1 MDVGMEYEILML
13 QLGSLARKLFNA
25 EENLS
30 KYQEALEKAIATL
43 EKENRDLE
51 RLRHDSFSNT
61 LLKLFGN
68 FDRRYDK
75 EYREII
81 SAKVE
86 FDKAYAMKIAAARRV
101 KEVEADIEEKKLR
114 LRNIKEDVLRKHPDM
129 NQVVSERQQQ
139 ILALQHEWRETNEAE
154 QAGLAVLESLSDIIS
169 GLDAADA
176 ISTWDLITDNS
187 LILDFLKY
195 DKLDAAEASLLHL
208 EQTVYTFARE
218 LRDLDFVF
226 ETDLETISSTQR
238 ALDIFFD
245 NLFSDWGTKV
255 IIEKNIENLKKLQ
268 DSTEDVMESLAAKKR
283 ELETTLEVLQLETE
297 INNADNESDSLP

>member
-30 KYQEALEKAIATL
+30 KYQEALEKAIANL

-51 RLRHDSFSNT
+51 RLRNDSFSNT

-81 SAKVE
+81 GAKVE

-114 LRNIKEDVLRKHPDM
+114 LRNIKEDVLRRHPDM
-129 NQVVSERQQQ
+129 NQVISERQQQ
-139 ILALQHEWRETNEAE
+139 ILAIQHEWRETNEAE
-154 QAGLAVLESLSDIIS
+154 QAGLAVLEALSDIIS

-176 ISTWDLITDNS
+176 ISTWDLITDS
-187 LILDFLKY
+187 CLILDFLKN

-226 ETDLETISSTQR
+226 ESDLETISSTQR

-245 NLFSDWGTKV
+245 NLFSDWGTKA

-283 ELETTLEVLQLETE
+283 ELETTLEVLAVEDDTV
-297 INNADNESDSLP
+297 A

>member
-25 EENLS
+25 EENLA
-30 KYQEALEKAIATL
+30 KYQEALEKAIAAL

-51 RLRHDSFSNT
+51 KLRHDSFSNT

-81 SAKVE
+81 GAKVE

-114 LRNIKEDVLRKHPDM
+114 LRKHPDM

-169 GLDAADA
+169 GLDAADVL
-176 ISTWDLITDNS
+176 STWDLITDSS
-187 LILDFLKY
+187 LILDFLKH

-226 ETDLETISSTQR
+226 ESDLETISSTQR

-245 NLFSDWGTKV
+245 NLFSDWGTKA

-268 DSTEDVMESLAAKKR
+268 DSTEDVMESLAEKKR
-283 ELETTLEVLQLETE
+283 ELETTLEVLAVEDDTVV
-297 INNADNESDSLP
+297 

>member
-25 EENLS
+25 EENLA

-51 RLRHDSFSNT
+51 RLRNDSFSNT

-81 SAKVE
+81 GAKVE

-176 ISTWDLITDNS
+176 ISTWDMITDSS
-187 LILDFLKY
+187 LILDFLKH

-226 ETDLETISSTQR
+226 ESDLETISSTQR

-283 ELETTLEVLQLETE
+283 ELETTLEVL
-297 INNADNESDSLP
+297 ADEDNKV

>member
-30 KYQEALEKAIATL
+30 KYQEALEKAIANL

-51 RLRHDSFSNT
+51 RLRNDSFSNT

-114 LRNIKEDVLRKHPDM
+114 LRNIKEDVLRRHPDM
-129 NQVVSERQQQ
+129 NQFVSERQQQ

-154 QAGLAVLESLSDIIS
+154 QAGLAVLEALSDIIS

-176 ISTWDLITDNS
+176 ISTWDLITDSS
-187 LILDFLKY
+187 LILDFLKH

-226 ETDLETISSTQR
+226 ESDLETISSTQR

-268 DSTEDVMESLAAKKR
+268 DSTEDVMENLAAKKR
-283 ELETTLEVLQLETE
+283 ELETTLEVL
-297 INNADNESDSLP
+297 ADEDDKIV

>member
-30 KYQEALEKAIATL
+30 KYQEALEKAIANL

-51 RLRHDSFSNT
+51 RLRNDSFSNT

-81 SAKVE
+81 GAKVE

-129 NQVVSERQQQ
+129 NQFVSERQQQ

-176 ISTWDLITDNS
+176 ISTWDLITDSS
-187 LILDFLKY
+187 LILDFLKN

-226 ETDLETISSTQR
+226 ESDLETISSTQR

-283 ELETTLEVLQLETE
+283 ELETTLEVLAIEDDTVV
-297 INNADNESDSLP
+297 

>member
-245 NLFSDWGTKV
+245 NLFSDWGTKA

-283 ELETTLEVLQLETE
+283 ELETTLEVL
-297 INNADNESDSLP
+297 ADEDNKVV

>member
-30 KYQEALEKAIATL
+30 KYQEALEKATATL

-51 RLRHDSFSNT
+51 RLRNDSFSNT

-81 SAKVE
+81 GAKVE

-114 LRNIKEDVLRKHPDM
+114 LRNIKEDVLRKHPNM

-139 ILALQHEWRETNEAE
+139 ILAIQHEWRETNEAE
-154 QAGLAVLESLSDIIS
+154 QAGIAVLESLSDIIS
-169 GLDAADA
+169 GLDAADVL
-176 ISTWDLITDNS
+176 STWDLITDSS
-187 LILDFLKY
+187 LILDFLKH

-226 ETDLETISSTQR
+226 ESDLETISSTQR

-268 DSTEDVMESLAAKKR
+268 DSTEDVMESLGEKKR
-283 ELETTLEVLQLETE
+283 ELETTLKVL
-297 INNADNESDSLP
+297 ADEDNKVV

>member
-81 SAKVE
+81 SATVE

-139 ILALQHEWRETNEAE
+139 ILAIQHEWRETNEAE
-154 QAGLAVLESLSDIIS
+154 QAGLAVLEALSDIIT

-187 LILDFLKY
+187 LILDFFKY

-283 ELETTLEVLQLETE
+283 ELETTLEVL
-297 INNADNESDSLP
+297 ADEDDTVV

>member
-81 SAKVE
+81 GAKVE

-139 ILALQHEWRETNEAE
+139 ILAIQHEWRETNEAE
-154 QAGLAVLESLSDIIS
+154 QAGLAVLEALSDIIT
-169 GLDAADA
+169 GLDATDA

-245 NLFSDWGTKV
+245 NLFSDWGTKA

-283 ELETTLEVLQLETE
+283 ELETTLEVLAIEDDT
-297 INNADNESDSLP
+297 AV

>member
-30 KYQEALEKAIATL
+30 KYQEALEKAIANL

-51 RLRHDSFSNT
+51 RLRNDSFSNT

-81 SAKVE
+81 GAKVE

-114 LRNIKEDVLRKHPDM
+114 LRNIKEDVLRRHPDM
-129 NQVVSERQQQ
+129 NQVISERQQQ
-139 ILALQHEWRETNEAE
+139 IRALQHEWRETNEAE
-154 QAGLAVLESLSDIIS
+154 QAGMAVLEALSDIIR

-176 ISTWDLITDNS
+176 ISTWDLITDSS
-187 LILDFLKY
+187 LILDFLKN

-245 NLFSDWGTKV
+245 NLFSDWGTKA

-283 ELETTLEVLQLETE
+283 ELETTLEVLAIEDDT
-297 INNADNESDSLP
+297 AV

>member
-30 KYQEALEKAIATL
+30 KYQEALEKATATL

-51 RLRHDSFSNT
+51 RLRNDSFSNT

-81 SAKVE
+81 GAKVE

-114 LRNIKEDVLRKHPDM
+114 LRNIKEDVLRKHPNM

-139 ILALQHEWRETNEAE
+139 ILAIQHEWRETNEAE
-154 QAGLAVLESLSDIIS
+154 QAGIAVLESLSDIIS
-169 GLDAADA
+169 GLDAADVL
-176 ISTWDLITDNS
+176 STWDLITDSS
-187 LILDFLKY
+187 LILDFLKH

-226 ETDLETISSTQR
+226 ESDLETISSTQR

-268 DSTEDVMESLAAKKR
+268 DSTEDVMESLAEKKR
-283 ELETTLEVLQLETE
+283 ELETTLEVLAVEDDTV
-297 INNADNESDSLP
+297 A

>member
-139 ILALQHEWRETNEAE
+139 ILAIQHEWRETNEAE
-154 QAGLAVLESLSDIIS
+154 QAGLAVLEALSDIIT

-187 LILDFLKY
+187 LILDFFKY

-283 ELETTLEVLQLETE
+283 ELETTLEVLAIEDDT
-297 INNADNESDSLP
+297 AV

>member
-30 KYQEALEKAIATL
+30 KYQEALEKAIANL

-51 RLRHDSFSNT
+51 RLRNDSFSNT

-81 SAKVE
+81 GAKVE

-114 LRNIKEDVLRKHPDM
+114 LRNIKEDVLRRHPDM
-129 NQVVSERQQQ
+129 NQVISERQQQ
-139 ILALQHEWRETNEAE
+139 ILAIQHEWRETNEAE
-154 QAGLAVLESLSDIIS
+154 QAGIAVLESLSDIIS
-169 GLDAADA
+169 GLDAADVL
-176 ISTWDLITDNS
+176 STWDLITDSS
-187 LILDFLKY
+187 LILDFLKH

-226 ETDLETISSTQR
+226 ESDLETISSTQR

-268 DSTEDVMESLAAKKR
+268 DSTEDVMESLGEKKR
-283 ELETTLEVLQLETE
+283 ELETTLKVL
-297 INNADNESDSLP
+297 ADEDNKVV

>member
-30 KYQEALEKAIATL
+30 KYQEALEKAIANL

-51 RLRHDSFSNT
+51 RLRNDSFSNT

-81 SAKVE
+81 GAKVE

-114 LRNIKEDVLRKHPDM
+114 LRNIKEDVLRRHPDM
-129 NQVVSERQQQ
+129 NQVISERQQQ
-139 ILALQHEWRETNEAE
+139 ILAIQHEWRETNEAE
-154 QAGLAVLESLSDIIS
+154 QAGLAVLEALSDIIS

-176 ISTWDLITDNS
+176 ISTWDLITDSS
-187 LILDFLKY
+187 LILDFLKNE
-195 DKLDAAEASLLHL
+195 KLDAAEASLLHL

-226 ETDLETISSTQR
+226 ESDLETISSTQR
-238 ALDIFFD
+238 ALDIFFY

-268 DSTEDVMESLAAKKR
+268 DSTEDVMESLAEKKR
-283 ELETTLEVLQLETE
+283 ELETTLEVLAVEDDT
-297 INNADNESDSLP
+297 AV

>member
-139 ILALQHEWRETNEAE
+139 ILAIQHEWRETNEAE
-154 QAGLAVLESLSDIIS
+154 QAGLAVLEALSDIIS

-176 ISTWDLITDNS
+176 ISTWDLITDSS
-187 LILDFLKY
+187 LILDFLKN

-226 ETDLETISSTQR
+226 ESDLETISSTQR

-268 DSTEDVMESLAAKKR
+268 DSTEDVMESLAEKKR
-283 ELETTLEVLQLETE
+283 ELETTLEVLAVEDDTVV
-297 INNADNESDSLP
+297 

>member
-30 KYQEALEKAIATL
+30 KYQEALEKAIANL

-51 RLRHDSFSNT
+51 RLRNDSFSNT

-81 SAKVE
+81 GAKVE

-101 KEVEADIEEKKLR
+101 KEVEADIEGKKLR

-139 ILALQHEWRETNEAE
+139 ILAIQHEWRETNEAE
-154 QAGLAVLESLSDIIS
+154 QAGLAVLEALSDIIT

-283 ELETTLEVLQLETE
+283 ELETTLEVL
-297 INNADNESDSLP
+297 ADEDNKV

>member
-30 KYQEALEKAIATL
+30 KYQEALEKAIANL

-51 RLRHDSFSNT
+51 RLRNDSFSNT

-81 SAKVE
+81 GAKVE
-86 FDKAYAMKIAAARRV
+86 FDKAYAMKIAAVRRV

-139 ILALQHEWRETNEAE
+139 ILAIQHEWRETNEAE
-154 QAGLAVLESLSDIIS
+154 QAGLAVLEALSDIIT

-245 NLFSDWGTKV
+245 NLFSDWGTKA

-268 DSTEDVMESLAAKKR
+268 DSTEDVMESLAEKKR
-283 ELETTLEVLQLETE
+283 ELETTLEVL
-297 INNADNESDSLP
+297 ADEDDTVV

>member
-139 ILALQHEWRETNEAE
+139 ILAIQHEWRETNEAE
-154 QAGLAVLESLSDIIS
+154 QAGLAVLEALSDIIT
-169 GLDAADA
+169 GLDATDA

-187 LILDFLKY
+187 LILDFFKY

-245 NLFSDWGTKV
+245 NLFSDWGTKA

-268 DSTEDVMESLAAKKR
+268 DSTEDVMESLAEKKR
-283 ELETTLEVLQLETE
+283 ELETTLEVLAIEDDT
-297 INNADNESDSLP
+297 AV

>member
-30 KYQEALEKAIATL
+30 KYQEALEKAIANL

-51 RLRHDSFSNT
+51 RLRNDSFSNT

-81 SAKVE
+81 GAKVE

-114 LRNIKEDVLRKHPDM
+114 LRNIKEDVLRRHPDM
-129 NQVVSERQQQ
+129 NQVISERQQQ
-139 ILALQHEWRETNEAE
+139 ILAIQHEWRETNEAE
-154 QAGLAVLESLSDIIS
+154 QAGLAVLEALSDIIT

-226 ETDLETISSTQR
+226 ESDLETISSTQR

-283 ELETTLEVLQLETE
+283 ELETTLEVLAIEDDT
-297 INNADNESDSLP
+297 AV

>member
-139 ILALQHEWRETNEAE
+139 ILAIQHEWRETNEAE
-154 QAGLAVLESLSDIIS
+154 QAGLAVLEALSDIIT

-187 LILDFLKY
+187 LILDFFKY

-283 ELETTLEVLQLETE
+283 ELETTLEVL
-297 INNADNESDSLP
+297 ADEDDKVV

>member
-25 EENLS
+25 EENLA
-30 KYQEALEKAIATL
+30 KYQEALEKAIAAL

-51 RLRHDSFSNT
+51 KLRHDSFSNT

-81 SAKVE
+81 GAKVE

-114 LRNIKEDVLRKHPDM
+114 LRNIKEDVLRRHPDM
-129 NQVVSERQQQ
+129 NQVIRERQQQ
-139 ILALQHEWRETNEAE
+139 ILAIQHEWRETNEAE
-154 QAGLAVLESLSDIIS
+154 QAGLAVLEALSDIIS

-268 DSTEDVMESLAAKKR
+268 DSTEDVMESLAAKRR
-283 ELETTLEVLQLETE
+283 ELETTLEVL
-297 INNADNESDSLP
+297 ADEDNKVV

>member
-139 ILALQHEWRETNEAE
+139 ILAIQHEWRETNEAE
-154 QAGLAVLESLSDIIS
+154 QAGLAVLEALSDIIS
-169 GLDAADA
+169 GLDVADA
-176 ISTWDLITDNS
+176 ISTWDLITDSS
-187 LILDFLKY
+187 LILDFLKN

-226 ETDLETISSTQR
+226 ESDLETISSTQR

-245 NLFSDWGTKV
+245 NLFSDWGTKA

-283 ELETTLEVLQLETE
+283 ELETTLGVL
-297 INNADNESDSLP
+297 ADEDDKVV

>member
-30 KYQEALEKAIATL
+30 KYQEALEKAIANL

-51 RLRHDSFSNT
+51 RLRNDSFSNT

-81 SAKVE
+81 GAKVE

-114 LRNIKEDVLRKHPDM
+114 LRNIKEDVLRRHPDM
-129 NQVVSERQQQ
+129 NQVISERQQQ
-139 ILALQHEWRETNEAE
+139 ILAIQHEWRETNEAE
-154 QAGLAVLESLSDIIS
+154 QAGLAVLEALSDIIS

-176 ISTWDLITDNS
+176 ISTWDLITDSS
-187 LILDFLKY
+187 LILDFLKN

-208 EQTVYTFARE
+208 EQTVYMFARE

-226 ETDLETISSTQR
+226 ESDLETISSTQR

-245 NLFSDWGTKV
+245 NLFSDWGTKA

-283 ELETTLEVLQLETE
+283 ELETTLEVLAIEDDT
-297 INNADNESDSLP
+297 AV

>member
-30 KYQEALEKAIATL
+30 KYQEALEKAIANL

-51 RLRHDSFSNT
+51 RLRNDSFSNT

-81 SAKVE
+81 GAKVE

-114 LRNIKEDVLRKHPDM
+114 LRKHPDM
-129 NQVVSERQQQ
+129 NQVISERQQQ
-139 ILALQHEWRETNEAE
+139 ILAIQHEWRETNEAE
-154 QAGLAVLESLSDIIS
+154 QAGLAVLEALSDIIS

-176 ISTWDLITDNS
+176 ISTWDLITDSS
-187 LILDFLKY
+187 LILDFLKN

-226 ETDLETISSTQR
+226 ESDLETISSTQR

-245 NLFSDWGTKV
+245 NLFSDWGTKA
-255 IIEKNIENLKKLQ
+255 IIEKNIEKNIENLKKLQ

-283 ELETTLEVLQLETE
+283 ELETTLEVLAIEDDT
-297 INNADNESDSLP
+297 AV

>member
-51 RLRHDSFSNT
+51 RLRNDSFSNT

-81 SAKVE
+81 GAKVE

-139 ILALQHEWRETNEAE
+139 ILAIQHEWRETNEAE
-154 QAGLAVLESLSDIIS
+154 QAGIAVLESLSDIIS
-169 GLDAADA
+169 GLDAADVL
-176 ISTWDLITDNS
+176 STWDLITDSS
-187 LILDFLKY
+187 LILDFLKH

-226 ETDLETISSTQR
+226 ESDLETISSTQR

-268 DSTEDVMESLAAKKR
+268 DSTEDVMESLAEKKR
-283 ELETTLEVLQLETE
+283 ELETTLAVL
-297 INNADNESDSLP
+297 ADEDDKVV

>member
-30 KYQEALEKAIATL
+30 KYQEALEKAIANL

-51 RLRHDSFSNT
+51 RLRNDSFSNT

-81 SAKVE
+81 GAKVE

-114 LRNIKEDVLRKHPDM
+114 LRNIKEDVLRRHPDM
-129 NQVVSERQQQ
+129 NQVISERQQQ
-139 ILALQHEWRETNEAE
+139 ILAIQHEWRETNEAE
-154 QAGLAVLESLSDIIS
+154 QAGLAVLEALSDIIS

-176 ISTWDLITDNS
+176 ISTWDLITDS
-187 LILDFLKY
+187 CLILDFLKN

-226 ETDLETISSTQR
+226 ESDLETISSTQR

-283 ELETTLEVLQLETE
+283 ELETTLEVL
-297 INNADNESDSLP
+297 ADEDNKVV

>member
-30 KYQEALEKAIATL
+30 KYQEALEKAIAAL

-51 RLRHDSFSNT
+51 KLRHNSFSNT

-114 LRNIKEDVLRKHPDM
+114 LRNIKEDVLRKHPNM

-139 ILALQHEWRETNEAE
+139 ILAIQHEWRETNEAE
-154 QAGLAVLESLSDIIS
+154 QAGIAVLESLSDIIS
-169 GLDAADA
+169 GLDAADVL
-176 ISTWDLITDNS
+176 STWDLITDSS
-187 LILDFLKY
+187 LILDFLKH

-226 ETDLETISSTQR
+226 ESDLETISSTQR

-268 DSTEDVMESLAAKKR
+268 DSTEDVMESLGEKKR
-283 ELETTLEVLQLETE
+283 ELETTLKVL
-297 INNADNESDSLP
+297 ADEDNKVV

>member
-30 KYQEALEKAIATL
+30 KYQEALEKAIANL

-51 RLRHDSFSNT
+51 RLRNDSFSNT

-81 SAKVE
+81 GAKVE

-114 LRNIKEDVLRKHPDM
+114 LRNIKEDVLRRHPDM
-129 NQVVSERQQQ
+129 NQVISERQQQ
-139 ILALQHEWRETNEAE
+139 ILAIQHEWRETNEAE
-154 QAGLAVLESLSDIIS
+154 QAGLAVLEALSDIIS

-176 ISTWDLITDNS
+176 ISTWDLITDSS
-187 LILDFLKY
+187 LIFDFLKN

-208 EQTVYTFARE
+208 EQTVYMFARE

-226 ETDLETISSTQR
+226 ESDLETISSTQR

-283 ELETTLEVLQLETE
+283 ELETTLEVL
-297 INNADNESDSLP
+297 ADEDNKVV

>member
-25 EENLS
+25 EENLA
-30 KYQEALEKAIATL
+30 KYQEALEKAIAAL

-51 RLRHDSFSNT
+51 KLRHDSFSNT

-81 SAKVE
+81 GAKVE

-169 GLDAADA
+169 GLDAADVL
-176 ISTWDLITDNS
+176 STWDLITDSS
-187 LILDFLKY
+187 LILDFLKH

-226 ETDLETISSTQR
+226 ESDLETISSTQR

-268 DSTEDVMESLAAKKR
+268 DSTEDVMESLAEKKR
-283 ELETTLEVLQLETE
+283 ELETTLEVLAVEDDTVV
-297 INNADNESDSLP
+297 

>member
-30 KYQEALEKAIATL
+30 KYQEALEKAIANL

-51 RLRHDSFSNT
+51 RLRNDSFSNT

-75 EYREII
+75 KYREII
-81 SAKVE
+81 GAKVE

-114 LRNIKEDVLRKHPDM
+114 LRNIKEDVLRRHPDM
-129 NQVVSERQQQ
+129 NQVIRERQQQ
-139 ILALQHEWRETNEAE
+139 ILAIQHEWRETNEAE
-154 QAGLAVLESLSDIIS
+154 QAGLAVLEALSDIIS

-176 ISTWDLITDNS
+176 ISTWDLITDS
-187 LILDFLKY
+187 CLILDFLKN

-226 ETDLETISSTQR
+226 ESDLETISSTQR

-283 ELETTLEVLQLETE
+283 ELETTLEVL
-297 INNADNESDSLP
+297 ADEDNTVA

>member
-25 EENLS
+25 EENLA
-30 KYQEALEKAIATL
+30 KYQEALEKAIAAL

-51 RLRHDSFSNT
+51 KLRHDSFSNT

-81 SAKVE
+81 GAKVE

-114 LRNIKEDVLRKHPDM
+114 LRKHPDM

-139 ILALQHEWRETNEAE
+139 ILAIQHEWRETNEAE
-154 QAGLAVLESLSDIIS
+154 QAGLAVLEALSDIIS

-176 ISTWDLITDNS
+176 ISTWDLITDS
-187 LILDFLKY
+187 CLILDFLKN

-226 ETDLETISSTQR
+226 ESDLETISSTQR

-268 DSTEDVMESLAAKKR
+268 DSTEDVMESLAAKRR
-283 ELETTLEVLQLETE
+283 ELETTLEVL
-297 INNADNESDSLP
+297 ADEDNKVV

>member
-1 MDVGMEYEILML
+1 MDVRMEYEILML

-86 FDKAYAMKIAAARRV
+86 FDKAYAMKIAAVRTV

-139 ILALQHEWRETNEAE
+139 ILAIQHEWRETNEAE
-154 QAGLAVLESLSDIIS
+154 QAGLAVLEALSDIIT

-245 NLFSDWGTKV
+245 NLFSDWGTKA

-268 DSTEDVMESLAAKKR
+268 DSTEDVMESLAEKKR
-283 ELETTLEVLQLETE
+283 ELETTLEVL
-297 INNADNESDSLP
+297 ADEDDTVV

>member
-30 KYQEALEKAIATL
+30 KYQEALEKAIANL

-51 RLRHDSFSNT
+51 RLRNDSFSNT

-114 LRNIKEDVLRKHPDM
+114 LRNIKEDVLRRHPDM
-129 NQVVSERQQQ
+129 NQVISERQQQ
-139 ILALQHEWRETNEAE
+139 ILAIQHEWRETNEAE
-154 QAGLAVLESLSDIIS
+154 QAGLAVLEALSDIIS

-176 ISTWDLITDNS
+176 ISTWDLITDSS
-187 LILDFLKY
+187 LILDFLKH

-226 ETDLETISSTQR
+226 ESDLETISSTQR

-283 ELETTLEVLQLETE
+283 ELETTLEVLAIE
-297 INNADNESDSLP
+297 DDKVV

>member
-13 QLGSLARKLFNA
+13 QLGSLARKLFSA
-25 EENLS
+25 EENLT
-30 KYQEALEKAIATL
+30 KYQEALEKAIASL
-43 EKENRDLE
+43 EKENRDLD
-51 RLRHDSFSNT
+51 RLRNDSFSNT

-75 EYREII
+75 EYKEII
-81 SAKVE
+81 GAKVE
-86 FDKAYAMKIAAARRV
+86 FDKTYAMKIAAARRV

-129 NQVVSERQQQ
+129 SQVISERQQQ

-154 QAGLAVLESLSDIIS
+154 QAGIAVLEALSDIIT

-176 ISTWDLITDNS
+176 ISTWDLITDSS
-187 LILDFLKY
+187 LILDFLKH

-226 ETDLETISSTQR
+226 ESDLETISSTQR

-268 DSTEDVMESLAAKKR
+268 DSTEDVMESLAEKKR
-283 ELETTLEVLQLETE
+283 ELETTMEVLAVEE
-297 INNADNESDSLP
+297 DNVV

>member
-30 KYQEALEKAIATL
+30 KYQEALEKAIANL

-51 RLRHDSFSNT
+51 RLRNDSFSNT

-81 SAKVE
+81 GAKVE

-114 LRNIKEDVLRKHPDM
+114 LRNIKEDVLRRHPDM
-129 NQVVSERQQQ
+129 NQVISERQQQ
-139 ILALQHEWRETNEAE
+139 IRALQHEWRETNEAE
-154 QAGLAVLESLSDIIS
+154 QAGMAVLEALSDIIS

-176 ISTWDLITDNS
+176 ISTWDLITDSS
-187 LILDFLKY
+187 LILDFLKN

-245 NLFSDWGTKV
+245 NLFSDWGTKA

-283 ELETTLEVLQLETE
+283 ELETTLEVLAIEDDT
-297 INNADNESDSLP
+297 AV

>member
-1 MDVGMEYEILML
+1 MNVGMEYEILML

-25 EENLS
+25 EETFA

-51 RLRHDSFSNT
+51 RLRNDSFSNT

-81 SAKVE
+81 GAKVE
-86 FDKAYAMKIAAARRV
+86 FDKTYAMKIAAARRV

-129 NQVVSERQQQ
+129 NQVITERQQQ

-154 QAGLAVLESLSDIIS
+154 QAGIAVLESLSDIIS

-176 ISTWDLITDNS
+176 ISTWDLITDSS
-187 LILDFLKY
+187 LILDFLKH

-226 ETDLETISSTQR
+226 ESDLETISSTQR

-245 NLFSDWGTKV
+245 NLFSDWGTKA

-268 DSTEDVMESLAAKKR
+268 DSTEDVMESLGEKKR
-283 ELETTLEVLQLETE
+283 ELETTLEVLAVEDDKV
-297 INNADNESDSLP
+297 I

>member
-30 KYQEALEKAIATL
+30 KYQEALEKAIANL

-51 RLRHDSFSNT
+51 RLRNDSFSNT

-81 SAKVE
+81 GAKVE

-114 LRNIKEDVLRKHPDM
+114 LRNIKEDVLRRHPDM
-129 NQVVSERQQQ
+129 NQVISERQQQ
-139 ILALQHEWRETNEAE
+139 ILAIQHEWRETNEAE
-154 QAGLAVLESLSDIIS
+154 QAGLAVLEALSDIIS

-176 ISTWDLITDNS
+176 ISTWDLITDS
-187 LILDFLKY
+187 CLILDFLKN

-226 ETDLETISSTQR
+226 ESDLETISSTQR

-245 NLFSDWGTKV
+245 NLFSDWGTKA
-255 IIEKNIENLKKLQ
+255 IIEKNLENLKKLQ

-283 ELETTLEVLQLETE
+283 ELETTLEVL
-297 INNADNESDSLP
+297 ADEDDTVV

>member
-1 MDVGMEYEILML
+1 ML
-13 QLGSLARKLFNA
+13 
-25 EENLS
+25 
-30 KYQEALEKAIATL
+30 EA
-43 EKENRDLE
+43 
-51 RLRHDSFSNT
+51 
-61 LLKLFGN
+61 
-68 FDRRYDK
+68 
-75 EYREII
+75 
-81 SAKVE
+81 
-86 FDKAYAMKIAAARRV
+86 
-101 KEVEADIEEKKLR
+101 
-114 LRNIKEDVLRKHPDM
+114 
-129 NQVVSERQQQ
+129 
-139 ILALQHEWRETNEAE
+139 
-154 QAGLAVLESLSDIIS
+154 LSDIIT

-187 LILDFLKY
+187 LILDFFKY

-226 ETDLETISSTQR
+226 ESDLETISSTQR

-283 ELETTLEVLQLETE
+283 ELETTLEVL
-297 INNADNESDSLP
+297 ADEDNKVG